1 MLLEDRVF
9 LIDEKY
15 DEAQLNWLYSKAD
28 LFVNVSTMEGF
39 GFTPIEAAMNETE
52 VLTSKVAALEETT
65 LGKLNYIDDP
75 FDAEEL
81 AEKILRLLS
90 KTRDENKLKS
100 IACTFKDMYSSERQ
114 AKSYVEIFKKVK
126 NENCN

>member
-1 MLLEDRVF
+1 MMVPIHALQWYRF
-9 LIDEKY
+9 
-15 DEAQLNWLYSKAD
+15 AD
-28 LFVNVSTMEGF
+28 TVTTMEGF

-52 VLTSKVAALEETT
+52 VLTSKVTALEETT